1 MVGRTSDLFSEKEH
15 LEVLQ
20 AQTNM
25 AVKNWSLK
33 KTKQTHCL
41 CTGYRLTPHPNVP
54 GGKRNFHFSKYET
67 LDIPLHHYPPLP
79 KALTGWSPRSQAP

>member
-25 AVKNWSLK
+25 AVELVVEKN
-33 KTKQTHCL
+33 KTNALPLHWVPSDAAFQC
-41 CTGYRLTPHPNVP
+41 P
-54 GGKRNFHFSKYET
+54 GGKRNFHFSKYKT